1 VEERRW
7 GLQFRKIPHCLMGTA
22 SGEDESGA
30 WGARAAE
37 IHSEMMVA

>member
-1 VEERRW
+1 MEERKW

-37 IHSEMMVA
+37 IHSETTVA